1 MRLSDLLSIPANAIV
16 DRRLLPVLLGLA
28 SAVPSAIDD
37 HRCCWSLVMQPMV
50 ELIMMV
56 VLVLVVLGVK
66 SHVHAHNRCR
76 RNSYRVL
83 ESWRLGPMLCLEA
96 LAS

>member
-1 MRLSDLLSIPANAIV
+1 MVVLMLERSRLGSRLLSIPANAIV

-28 SAVPSAIDD
+28 SALLSAIDD
-37 HRCCWSLVMQPMV
+37 HRCCWSLVLQPMV

-56 VLVLVVLGVK
+56 VVALVVLGVK
-66 SHVHAHNRCR
+66 PLAHAQNLCR

-83 ESWRLGPMLCLEA
+83 ES
-96 LAS
+96 